1 MHKHFLLNPNLGLL
15 IMRLM
20 IGVVG
25 MFHGA
30 GKLFNIF
37 DGPGLS
43 KFADALKGM
52 NIPVPMLSAVLA
64 GSAECF
70 GGLLIAVGL
79 FTRIAA
85 LPFAFNMLVAFFI
98 AHKGVFSIAKGGGE
112 FALTLAVFAIGL
124 FFTGPGQ
131 YAISA
136 GLQSGLA
143 SRPKSKP

>member
-1 MHKHFLLNPNLGLL
+1 MSNQNILLNPNLGLL

-25 MFHGA
+25 IFHGA

-37 DGPGLS
+37 DGPGL
-43 KFADALKGM
+43 KAFADALKGM
-52 NIPVPMLSAVLA
+52 NVPVPMVSAILA

-79 FTRIAA
+79 FTRLAT

-98 AHKGVFSIAKGGGE
+98 AHKGVFSGAKQGGE
-112 FALTLAVFAIGL
+112 YALTLAVFAIGL
-124 FFTGPGQ
+124 FFTGPGR

-136 GLQSGLA
+136 GLKGGLA
-143 SRPKSKP
+143 SSPKS